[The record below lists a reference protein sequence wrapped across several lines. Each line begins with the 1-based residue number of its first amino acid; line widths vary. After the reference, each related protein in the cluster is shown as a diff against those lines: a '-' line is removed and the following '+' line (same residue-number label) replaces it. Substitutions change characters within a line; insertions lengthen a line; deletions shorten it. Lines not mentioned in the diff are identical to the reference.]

1 MVKRPLCEHPGC
13 QKQRRD
19 KKTGKCSKH
28 GSGPKYSFVGCLFL
42 AFFFISVGLI
52 YLFIYFSILLLLLLI
67 RPLSSFTSFFVSV
80 SNSSIITVLVVVR
93 RQKVDAVD
101 CENSNNATRQHG
113 KDDGRS
119 RSRGDC
125 LKTA

>member
-1 MVKRPLCEHPGC
+1 M
-13 QKQRRD
+13 
-19 KKTGKCSKH
+19 
-28 GSGPKYSFVGCLFL
+28 
-42 AFFFISVGLI
+42 AVGLI

-119 RSRGDC
+119 RGDC

>member
-1 MVKRPLCEHPGC
+1 VNTRVAKNNDEIK
-13 QKQRRD
+13 KQASAVNTAVDRSTR
-19 KKTGKCSKH
+19 SLVV
-28 GSGPKYSFVGCLFL
+28 SFSP
-42 AFFFISVGLI
+42 FFFMAVGLI

-119 RSRGDC
+119 RGDC

>member
-1 MVKRPLCEHPGC
+1 MVNNHPLCKHPDC

-19 KKTGKCSKH
+19 ARTGKCSKH

-119 RSRGDC
+119 RGDC
-125 LKTA
+125 LKTT